1 MRRPAMIQLALLFAT
16 GAYVGWNIG
25 ANDAGNCVGTTVG
38 SGVLSYRRAV
48 WLVAGFALLGAI
60 LQGDQVMSTVG
71 KGIVTSD
78 LSSLAILS
86 AMLSAGIF
94 VTVATLFRVP
104 VSTSQAIVGGVSG
117 VGLAVGADLDVH
129 VLTQIAEVWI
139 VCPILVGLLA
149 IALYSIASRVLRRI
163 AAHSIWQRVPHVL
176 LILSACYVS
185 FSLGA
190 NHVGTAMGPITNLAL
205 HPAWLSIL
213 GGTAMAA
220 GVLTFGRRVTQTVG
234 QGITPLDTVSA
245 FSAQLAAALAVHF
258 FSIVG
263 IPVSTSQSIVG
274 AILGVGLLHGVRAVR
289 MRKIGE
295 IAIGWVATPISA
307 GLFSYGLYRMLT
319 LVIA

>member
-1 MRRPAMIQLALLFAT
+1 MIQLVLLFLT

-38 SGVLSYRRAV
+38 SGVLSYRHAV
-48 WLVAGFALLGAI
+48 WLVAGFALLGAT
-60 LQGDQVMSTVG
+60 LQGSEVMSTVG

-78 LSSLAILS
+78 LSAVAVLS

-94 VTVATLFRVP
+94 VTIATLLRIP
-104 VSTSQAIVGGVSG
+104 VSTSQAIVGGVTG
-117 VGLAVGADLDVH
+117 VGLAVGADLDTH
-129 VLTQIAEVWI
+129 VIVRIVEVWV
-139 VCPILVGLLA
+139 VCPILVGILA
-149 IALYSIASRVLRRI
+149 IVIYLVASRILRRV
-163 AAHSIWQRVPHVL
+163 AARSIWQRIPHAL
-176 LILSACYVS
+176 LISSAGYIS

-190 NHVGTAMGPITNLAL
+190 NHVGTAMGPITNL
-205 HPAWLSIL
+205 PIDSTWLSVL
-213 GGTAMAA
+213 GGAAMAA

-234 QGITPLDTVSA
+234 NGITPLDIVGA

-258 FSIVG
+258 FSILG

-295 IAIGWVATPISA
+295 IAIGWVATPTAA
-307 GLFSYGLYRMLT
+307 GLFSYGLYKMLM
-319 LVIA
+319 LVLR